1 MKLLIVTP
9 HFWPENLPINKWA
22 TKIVNKGH
30 QVQVLTG
37 KPNYPNG
44 EVFSKYKKKKNSL
57 DQYNYKKIKIISLP
71 IIPRK
76 KGTSINLALNYISFV
91 FSFIIYLPKL
101 INLLKFD
108 RILYYGISPLTAAIP
123 AIILKKIKKKKLVFW
138 IQDLW
143 PESIS
148 FTGHVKNLFLIKIIN
163 YFCIKIYN
171 SADIILCQSASFA
184 KHLKNKKVKPK
195 IKILYNSY
203 DLNKNLYKV
212 KINKKIKKILS
223 NNFCITY
230 GGNIGKAQYFE
241 NILSIAKQIQKY
253 KIKFLIFGSGSDYF
267 NIKKKIKNYKINN
280 IYLYPQ
286 IKEDLINK
294 IYTKSSVLLL
304 TLNKNSFL
312 SKTIPSKLQNYL
324 AIGKPILISAD
335 GEVNKLIKKNKCGL
349 VSPAEDYKIL
359 KKNIFKLFKSRN
371 NNQKYK
377 LNAINLYN
385 KKFNLNKN
393 INTMINYL

>member
-1 MKLLIVTP
+1 M
-9 HFWPENLPINKWA
+9 
-22 TKIVNKGH
+22 
-30 QVQVLTG
+30 
-37 KPNYPNG
+37 
-44 EVFSKYKKKKNSL
+44 
-57 DQYNYKKIKIISLP
+57 
-71 IIPRK
+71 
-76 KGTSINLALNYISFV
+76 
-91 FSFIIYLPKL
+91 
-101 INLLKFD
+101 
-108 RILYYGISPLTAAIP
+108 
-123 AIILKKIKKKKLVFW
+123 
-138 IQDLW
+138 
-143 PESIS
+143 
-148 FTGHVKNLFLIKIIN
+148 
-163 YFCIKIYN
+163 
-171 SADIILCQSASFA
+171 
-184 KHLKNKKVKPK
+184 
-195 IKILYNSY
+195 
-203 DLNKNLYKV
+203 YKV